1 MTTYVYSRK
10 EVQNDLGASY
20 GKHELV
26 PFESDQA
33 VNEAVNNGDVFKIDD
48 SLIQEYETKIN
59 NEWDKYKAQIKAIEE
74 TKDPAL
80 LIPGK
85 QQFEITQIKDER
97 DKAIRLLRREYELKR
112 LELLDEAKQAQLLT
126 TTKYSSKDEELAKSI
141 VERFETDA
149 LIDYTDA
156 KAVLNETLEVMNDE
170 QLAAMKAYVK
180 RISDVIKENEDDK
193 KLAKSQINTIADK
206 ISYSNPVP
214 VYDVLEAFPNAELI
228 GTKVMTGRALEQ
240 AQGRHNSTHTELQRP
255 TERYVAENYG
265 DISKSTADVG
275 GNSFQQGQ

>member
-126 TTKYSSKDEELAKSI
+126 TTKYSSSDEELAKSI
-141 VERFETDA
+141 VERFETDS
-149 LIDYTDA
+149 LVDYDDA

-170 QLAAMKAYVK
+170 QLAAMKTQIK
-180 RISDVIKENEDDK
+180 RVSDVIKENEEDSK
-193 KLAKSQINTIADK
+193 IANLQINRIVDTIKHSD
-206 ISYSNPVP
+206 PVP
-214 VYDVLEAFPNAELI
+214 VYDVLESFPNAEMI
-228 GTKVMTGRALEQ
+228 GTKVTLGRALEQ
-240 AQGRHNSTHTELQRP
+240 AKGRHNTTHTELHRP
-255 TERYVAENYG
+255 SERHIAETYG

-275 GNSFQQGQ
+275 GNSFQQ

>member
-112 LELLDEAKQAQLLT
+112 LELLDDAKQAQLLT
-126 TTKYSSKDEELAKSI
+126 TTKYSSNDEELAKSI

-149 LIDYTDA
+149 ILNYANA

-180 RISDVIKENEDDK
+180 RIADVIKENEEDSK
-193 KLAKSQINTIADK
+193 VAKISLNIIVDK
-206 ISYSNPVP
+206 IKHSDSLPAF
-214 VYDVLEAFPNAELI
+214 DVIEAFPNAELI
-228 GTKVMTGRALEQ
+228 GSKVTVGRALEQ
-240 AQGRHNSTHTELQRP
+240 AKGRHNTTHTELHRP
-255 TERYVAENYG
+255 SERHIAETYG

-275 GNSFQQGQ
+275 GNNFPQ

>member
-1 MTTYVYSRK
+1 MTTYVFSRK
-10 EVQNDLGASY
+10 EIQNDLGATY

-26 PFESDQA
+26 PFESVEAVEQA
-33 VNEAVNNGDVFKIDD
+33 VKNGDVFKIDD

-85 QQFEITQIKDER
+85 QQFEIAQIKDER
-97 DKAIRLLRREYELKR
+97 DNSIRLLRREYELKR
-112 LELLDEAKQAQLLT
+112 LKLLEDAKQAQLLT
-126 TTKYSSKDEELAKSI
+126 TTKYSSNDEELAKSI
-141 VERFETDA
+141 VERFETDS

-170 QLAAMKAYVK
+170 QLAAMKTQVK
-180 RISDVIKENEDDK
+180 RISDVIKENEEDSK
-193 KLAKSQINTIADK
+193 IANLQINRIVDTIK
-206 ISYSNPVP
+206 YSDPVP
-214 VYDVLEAFPNAELI
+214 VYDVLNKFVSAELI

-240 AQGRHNSTHTELQRP
+240 AQGRHNSISTELQRP
-255 TERYVAENYG
+255 SERHIAETYG
-265 DISKSTADVG
+265 DISKATADVG
-275 GNSFQQGQ
+275 GNNFPQ

>member
-1 MTTYVYSRK
+1 MTTYVFSRK
-10 EVQNDLGASY
+10 PIQNDLGASY

-26 PFESDQA
+26 PFESVEAVEQA
-33 VNEAVNNGDVFKIDD
+33 VKNGDVFKIDD

-59 NEWDKYKAQIKAIEE
+59 NEWDKYQAQIKAIEE

-85 QQFEITQIKDER
+85 QQFEIAQIKEER
-97 DKAIRLLRREYELKR
+97 EKAIRSLRREYELKR
-112 LELLDEAKQAQLLT
+112 LELLDDAKQAQLLT
-126 TTKYSSKDEELAKSI
+126 TTKYSSNDEELAKSI

-149 LIDYTDA
+149 ILNYANA

-180 RISDVIKENEDDK
+180 RIADVIKENEEDSK
-193 KLAKSQINTIADK
+193 VAKISLNIIVDK
-206 ISYSNPVP
+206 IKHSDSLPAF
-214 VYDVLEAFPNAELI
+214 DVIEAFPNAELI
-228 GTKVMTGRALEQ
+228 GTKVTLGRALEQ

-255 TERYVAENYG
+255 SERYISETYG
-265 DISKSTADVG
+265 EVSKSTADVG
-275 GNSFQQGQ
+275 GNSFQQ

>member
-1 MTTYVYSRK
+1 MTTYVFSRK
-10 EVQNDLGASY
+10 PIQNDLGASY

-26 PFESDQA
+26 PFESVEAVEQA
-33 VNEAVNNGDVFKIDD
+33 VKNGDVFKIDD

-59 NEWDKYKAQIKAIEE
+59 NEWDKYQAQIKAIEE

-85 QQFEITQIKDER
+85 QQFEIAQIKEER
-97 DKAIRLLRREYELKR
+97 EKAIRSLRREYELKR
-112 LELLDEAKQAQLLT
+112 LELLDDAKQAQLLT
-126 TTKYSSKDEELAKSI
+126 TTKYSSNDEELAKSI

-149 LIDYTDA
+149 ILNYANA

-180 RISDVIKENEDDK
+180 RIADVIKENEEDSK
-193 KLAKSQINTIADK
+193 VAKISLNIIVDK
-206 ISYSNPVP
+206 IKHSDSLPAF
-214 VYDVLEAFPNAELI
+214 DVIEAFPNAELI
-228 GTKVMTGRALEQ
+228 GTKVTLGRALEQ

-255 TERYVAENYG
+255 SERYISETYG

-275 GNSFQQGQ
+275 GNNFPQ

>member
-1 MTTYVYSRK
+1 MTVYVWSKRNL
-10 EVQNDLGASY
+10 ENDLGAEY

-26 PFESDQA
+26 PFESEQA
-33 VNEAVNNGDVFKIDD
+33 VNEVVKNGEVFKIDD

-59 NEWDKYKAQIKAIEE
+59 NEWDKYQAQIKAIEE

-85 QQFEITQIKDER
+85 QQFEIAQIKEER
-97 DKAIRLLRREYELKR
+97 EKAIRSLRREYELKR
-112 LELLDEAKQAQLLT
+112 LELLDDAKQAQLLT
-126 TTKYSSKDEELAKSI
+126 TTKYSSNDEELAKSI

-180 RISDVIKENEDDK
+180 RIADVIKENEEDSK
-193 KLAKSQINTIADK
+193 VAKISLNIIVDK
-206 ISYSNPVP
+206 IKYSDSLPAF
-214 VYDVLEAFPNAELI
+214 DVLEAFPNAEMI
-228 GTKVMTGRALEQ
+228 GSKVTVGRALEQ
-240 AQGRHNSTHTELQRP
+240 AKGRHNTTHTELQRP
-255 TERYVAENYG
+255 SERYISETYG
-265 DISKSTADVG
+265 EVSKSTADVG
-275 GNSFQQGQ
+275 GNSFQQ

>member
-1 MTTYVYSRK
+1 MTTYVFSRK
-10 EVQNDLGASY
+10 PIQNDLGASY

-26 PFESDQA
+26 PFESVEAVEQA
-33 VNEAVNNGDVFKIDD
+33 VKNGDVFKIDD

-59 NEWDKYKAQIKAIEE
+59 NEWDKYQAQIKAIEE

-85 QQFEITQIKDER
+85 QQFEIAQIKDER

-112 LELLDEAKQAQLLT
+112 LELLEDAKQAQLLT
-126 TTKYSSKDEELAKSI
+126 TTKYSSNDEELAKSV

-149 LIDYTDA
+149 LIDYISA
-156 KAVLNETLEVMNDE
+156 KAVFNDTLEVMNDE
-170 QLAAMKAYVK
+170 QLAAMKTQIK
-180 RISDVIKENEDDK
+180 RVSDVIKENEEDE
-193 KLAKSQINTIADK
+193 KLAKLQINRIVDTIK
-206 ISYSNPVP
+206 YSDPVP

-228 GTKVMTGRALEQ
+228 GTKVTLGRALEQ

-255 TERYVAENYG
+255 SERYISETYG

-275 GNSFQQGQ
+275 GNNFPQ

>member
-1 MTTYVYSRK
+1 MTTYVFSRK
-10 EVQNDLGASY
+10 PVENDLGADY
-20 GKHELV
+20 GKNELV
-26 PFESDQA
+26 PFESEQA
-33 VNEAVNNGDVFKIDD
+33 VNEAVKNGEVFKIDD

-59 NEWDKYKAQIKAIEE
+59 NEWDKYQAQIKAIEE

-85 QQFEITQIKDER
+85 QQFEIAQIKEER
-97 DKAIRLLRREYELKR
+97 EKAIRSLRREYELKR
-112 LELLDEAKQAQLLT
+112 LELLDDAKQAQLLT
-126 TTKYSSKDEELAKSI
+126 TTKYSSNDEELAKSI

-156 KAVLNETLEVMNDE
+156 KAVLNDTLEVMNDE
-170 QLAAMKAYVK
+170 QLAAMKTQIK
-180 RISDVIKENEDDK
+180 RISDVIKDNEEDSK
-193 KLAKSQINTIADK
+193 IANLQINSIVDTIK
-206 ISYSNPVP
+206 YSDPVP
-214 VYDVLEAFPNAELI
+214 VFDVLEAFPNAELI

-255 TERYVAENYG
+255 TERHIAETYG

-275 GNSFQQGQ
+275 GSGFPQD

>member
-1 MTTYVYSRK
+1 MTTYVFSRK
-10 EVQNDLGASY
+10 PVENDLGATYS
-20 GKHELV
+20 KHELV
-26 PFESDQA
+26 PFESVEAVEQA
-33 VNEAVNNGDVFKIDD
+33 VKNGDVFKIDD

-59 NEWDKYKAQIKAIEE
+59 NEWDKYQAQIKAIEE

-85 QQFEITQIKDER
+85 QQFEISQIKDER
-97 DKAIRLLRREYELKR
+97 DKSIRLLRREYELKR
-112 LELLDEAKQAQLLT
+112 LELLEDAKQAQLLT
-126 TTKYSSKDEELAKSI
+126 TTKYSSSDEELAKSV

-156 KAVLNETLEVMNDE
+156 KAVLDDTLEVMNDE

-180 RISDVIKENEDDK
+180 RIADVIKDNEDERVQGGK
-193 KLAKSQINTIADK
+193 INQVIDK
-206 ISYSNPVP
+206 IKHSDPVP
-214 VYDVLEAFPNAELI
+214 VFDVLEAFPNAELI
-228 GTKVMTGRALEQ
+228 GTKVTLGRALEQ

-255 TERYVAENYG
+255 TERHIAKTYG

-275 GNSFQQGQ
+275 GNNFPQ